1 MRAVISFDIFQ
12 VSDDEDIIPDDLTE
26 FSVIKNVHEAA
37 TVPMD
42 NLNDN
47 LWQLYGWEITDFEVS
62 VDSKL

>member
-1 MRAVISFDIFQ
+1 MRAVISFDILQ

-26 FSVIKNVHEAA
+26 FSVIKNVSKAA
-37 TVPMD
+37 IVPMD

-47 LWQLYGWEITDFEVS
+47 LWQFNGWEFNDFEVS

>member
-1 MRAVISFDIFQ
+1 MRAIISFDIFQ

-26 FSVIKNVHEAA
+26 FSVIKNVDKAA

-47 LWQLYGWEITDFEVS
+47 LWQLCGWEITDFEVS